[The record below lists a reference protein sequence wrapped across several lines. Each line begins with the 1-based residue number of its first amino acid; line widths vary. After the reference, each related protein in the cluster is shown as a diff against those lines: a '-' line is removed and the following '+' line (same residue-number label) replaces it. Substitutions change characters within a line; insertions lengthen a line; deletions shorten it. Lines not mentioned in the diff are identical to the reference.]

1 MKNERPEGNIQ
12 TARFSSSGSVQ
23 THIKR
28 DVFSRVIAMILA
40 YKTIPMSGTYSS
52 QRIYE
57 TTIYKKYNSKMQN
70 YYCI

>member
-28 DVFSRVIAMILA
+28 DVFSRVIA
-40 YKTIPMSGTYSS
+40 YKTIPMSATYSS

-57 TTIYKKYNSKMQN
+57 TTIYKKYNSKMQH